1 MMNCLRDSVTA
12 ETNEVKSF
20 LDDSLAKLSKKSST
34 LEETHQNKATYLQIK
49 MRQKEM
55 KKKLDE
61 ILMKKKWILQAT
73 GYNHPT

>member
-1 MMNCLRDSVTA
+1 MNCLRDSVAA

-20 LDDSLAKLSKKSST
+20 LDDSLVKLSKKSST